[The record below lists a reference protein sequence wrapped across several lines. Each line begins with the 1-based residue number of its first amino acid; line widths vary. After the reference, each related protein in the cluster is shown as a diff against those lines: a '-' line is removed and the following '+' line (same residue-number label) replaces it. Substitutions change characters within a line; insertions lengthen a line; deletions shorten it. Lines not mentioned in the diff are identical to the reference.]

1 MIGTLEKITAYS
13 LWQNP
18 EEEFLNWIAANPRYI
33 SEPAGFDFSL
43 YGRNVSNYSL
53 NNIFRNK
60 EGEILPVVGQFDEQS
75 SENLGRLIAA
85 LALCNTK
92 KGIWVSSNPM
102 DEDIRTVD
110 WLNSLGLSIFFLKIE
125 FVKIG
130 ESAAAPMISL
140 VAKPA
145 LKSAK
150 RERTSSGVYQQFWES
165 FQSRIKNQ
173 PGIFKNFNPDESPRI
188 VLKTG
193 KGGVNWSFFIAKN
206 KGAAELNFEY
216 GWNLDKEIV
225 YLAKKIFREKEKIE
239 NKLGSPLVWEES
251 EEKGISRV
259 RSFCTFGGIDNK
271 DQWSIIQADMIDRLK
286 RMEGVLI
293 NYLL

>member
-18 EEEFLNWIAANPRYI
+18 EEEFLSWIGSNPRYI
-33 SEPAGFDFSL
+33 SEAAGFDFSL
-43 YGRNVSNYSL
+43 YGQDRSNH
-53 NNIFRNK
+53 NTFNIFRNV
-60 EGEILPVVGQFDEQS
+60 EGEALPVIGQFDELS
-75 SENLGRLIAA
+75 SENLGKLISFLSACKA
-85 LALCNTK
+85 K
-92 KGIWVSSNPM
+92 KGIWVSSNPAE
-102 DEDIRTVD
+102 EDIRAVD
-110 WLNSLGLSIFFLKIE
+110 WLNSLGLNIYFLKIE
-125 FVKIG
+125 FIKIG

-140 VAKPA
+140 LIKPA
-145 LKSAK
+145 VM
-150 RERTSSGVYQQFWES
+150 GVKKDIPRGGIFMPFWES
-165 FQSRIKNQ
+165 LQIHIKNQ
-173 PGIFKNFNPDESPRI
+173 PGVLKNFNPDESPRV

-193 KGGVNWSFFIAKN
+193 KGGINWSFFIAKN

-251 EEKGISRV
+251 EEKGISRI
-259 RSFCTFGGIDNK
+259 RSFCTLGGLDNPDK
-271 DQWSIIQADMIDRLK
+271 WAIIQTDMIDRLK

-293 NYLL
+293 NYIL